1 MIPNGYAAA
10 IHAWAISP
18 ELAVAEK
25 AARRQSLIEQRDELV
40 TGQTKGGKGV
50 GDLISASL
58 NGKQFQ
64 WEAGVTKAEKLTVL
78 SDVLQ
83 RLGCIAAEAMPV
95 TNSHAN
101 FAGLQR

>member
-18 ELAVAEK
+18 ELSDADK
-25 AARRQSLIEQRDELV
+25 TARRQSLLDQRDELV

-50 GDLISASL
+50 GDLVSASL

-64 WEAGVTKAEKLTVL
+64 WEVGVSKAEKLTVL

-83 RLGCIAAEAMPV
+83 RLGLIAAAALPV
-95 TNSHAN
+95 TNSHGN